1 MTDKHTVIEIENLHF
16 AYDGSP
22 VLEDVSLSVPGG
34 DFLGVVGPNGSGKS
48 TLLKIILGLLHPD
61 TGSVRVFGRSPERAR
76 HLMGY
81 VPQHADLDQDFP
93 ISVTDVVLLGRLSKI
108 PLLGRFRKK
117 DRQLAEE
124 AMDKVK
130 ILDLQNRQFGTLSG
144 GQKQRVLVARALVG
158 KPELLLL
165 DEPTASIDGRV
176 EEDIYELLKKI
187 NERVTIVL
195 VSHDLGFISS
205 YVRHVACVNRR
216 LTCNPTQDITGD
228 VIEACYSGPVHML
241 KHKCEL

>member
-1 MTDKHTVIEIENLHF
+1 MKDKNAVVTIDQLHF
-16 AYDGSP
+16 AYDGNP
-22 VLEDVSLSVPGG
+22 VLEDITLSVPRG

-48 TLLKIILGLLHPD
+48 TLLKIILGLIHPD
-61 TGSVRVFGRSPERAR
+61 RGSVQVFGQPPERAR

-81 VPQHADLDQDFP
+81 VPQHAELDPNFP
-93 ISVTDVVLLGRLSKI
+93 ISVMDVVLLGRLGRA
-108 PLLGRFRKK
+108 PMLGRYSKK
-117 DRQLAEE
+117 DRQMAEE

-130 ILDLQNRQFGTLSG
+130 ILDLRNSQFGTLSG
-144 GQKQRVLVARALVG
+144 GQKQRVLIARALVG

-176 EEDIYELLKKI
+176 EEDIYGFLKKL
-187 NERVTIVL
+187 NETIVL
-195 VSHDLGFISS
+195 VSHDLGFIST

-216 LTCNPTQDITGD
+216 LACNPTQDITGD
-228 VIEACYSGPVHML
+228 VIEACYSGPVHMI

>member
-1 MTDKHTVIEIENLHF
+1 MSDRSAIVDIEHLDF

-22 VLEDVSLSVPGG
+22 VLEDITLSIPSG

-48 TLLKIILGLLHPD
+48 TLLKIILGLLHPNRG
-61 TGSVRVFGRSPERAR
+61 TVRVFDRSPEKAR

-81 VPQHADLDQDFP
+81 VPQHAELDQDFP
-93 ISVTDVVLLGRLSKI
+93 ISVMDVVLLGRLSKI
-108 PLLGRFRKK
+108 PLLGRFGKK
-117 DRQLAEE
+117 DRQVAEE
-124 AMDKVK
+124 AMDKVT

-144 GQKQRVLVARALVG
+144 GQKQRVLIARALVG

-187 NERVTIVL
+187 NEHVTIVL

-216 LTCNPTQDITGD
+216 LACNPTQEVTGD
-228 VIEACYSGPVHML
+228 VIEACYSGPVQML